1 MAGPL
6 PFAIARLDG
15 AARRFEAIAC
25 VNNAL
30 RAFGHQPDAARRTRL
45 DGLVCHAH
53 PAAEHDDRS
62 LAAAY
67 AGWAS
72 QLALV
77 PGKPAQLAQ
86 QAEGAEKAFR
96 KPLRWGLFALGA
108 LRPARRRNAPRVP
121 TVFSWR

>member
-6 PFAIARLDG
+6 PFANARLDG

-25 VNNAL
+25 VNNTL
-30 RAFGHQPDAARRTRL
+30 RAFGHQPGAARRTRL
-45 DGLVCHAH
+45 DGLGCHAQ

-67 AGWAS
+67 ADWAS
-72 QLALV
+72 QLALAN
-77 PGKPAQLAQ
+77 GKPAQLV
-86 QAEGAEKAFR
+86 EGAEKAFG